1 VFTPTAV
8 LSYTGTVTI
17 TGSVGVVGSPVALL
31 GSGVAAIRTA
41 AVNPPG
47 LGFFNQPTGDTSFAQ
62 TLTVTNTG
70 NVALAGGTFTFG
82 GGTPQPFTRPLL
94 NGGTCGAALAV
105 GASCTINVTF
115 DPATAAT
122 FNRTLTVAYS
132 LGTVVT
138 PTPVTLTGN
147 GVAHGAGTLSFNA
160 ATGGTLLTLAG
171 VRTLVFTAG
180 ASTAVVNVTNTGTAP
195 LDISA
200 TSFPVNLAGRFS
212 LAGTTCS
219 FSTPLAPGTSCTF
232 SIAVTGTTVGIGTFS
247 VTNNGTGT
255 ANGDSVLGLVVP

>member
-1 VFTPTAV
+1 
-8 LSYTGTVTI
+8 VTI
-17 TGSVGVVGSPVALL
+17 TLTAGGAAVVGSPVTLL
-31 GSGVAAIRTA
+31 GAGVAPVRA
-41 AVNPPG
+41 ASVNPPG

-82 GGTPQPFTRPLL
+82 GGTPQPFARPLL
-94 NGGTCGAALAV
+94 AAGTCGATLAV
-105 GASCTINVTF
+105 GASCTFNVTF

-147 GVAHGAGTLSFNA
+147 GVAHGTGTLSFTG
-160 ATGGTLLTLAG
+160 ATGGTLLTVLG

-180 ASTAVVNVTNTGTAP
+180 ASTAVLNVTNTGTAP

-200 TSFPVNLAGRFS
+200 TSFPINPAGRFS

-219 FSTPLAPGTSCTF
+219 FTTPLAPQASCSF
-232 SIAVTGTTVGIGTFS
+232 SIAVTGTNLDIGTFS
-247 VTNNGTGT
+247 ITNNGTGT
-255 ANGDSVLGLVVP
+255 TNGDSAIALGLL